1 MSTNIEG
8 AREQNKN
15 SVQKQT
21 IDTSSLNGAQLPR
34 DLYERFIERQQ
45 KEAGLLEMVRVETLP
60 RLEMGVPKIGV
71 PELSGDV
78 RTEGGEDATGTTN
91 SDAETGSVEFNAT
104 DQSYYIQYDLK
115 RDSVK
120 NVITDENSV
129 ADVIL
134 SHFERA
140 WGNDIQNIGINAGRS
155 GSGLPA
161 TFNDTF
167 DGWIAIAEGND
178 TASDRIGTGEEADA
192 STMPTYDHSDGSG
205 NAQAVNTALFNNM
218 IQTVPE
224 RYRDPDDLVFLTSKS
239 QVQSYHYE
247 LTEREDSLGV
257 AALLGDNDVTPFEY
271 DIVGVSYWPDDVIML
286 VDPSNL
292 VYGLYDEVEITQLTQ
307 TDQTME
313 RRLHS
318 RNLIEGQ
325 FDYQIEELQAG
336 ALGTT
341 IAAPTTP

>member
-1 MSTNIEG
+1 METDIEA
-8 AREQNKN
+8 ARQQNQN
-15 SVQKQT
+15 SLQKQT
-21 IDTSSLNGAQLPR
+21 INTSDLNGAQLPR

-45 KEAGLLEMVRVETLP
+45 RDAELLSMVRVEDLP

-71 PELSGDV
+71 PELSGAV
-78 RTEGGEDATGTTN
+78 RAEGGEDETGT

-120 NVITDENSV
+120 NAITNEDSV
-129 ADVIL
+129 AEVIL
-134 SHFERA
+134 SHFEKA
-140 WGNDIQNIGINAGRS
+140 WGNDVQNIGINAGRS

-161 TFNDTF
+161 TFNSTF
-167 DGWIAIAEGND
+167 DGWISIAEGND
-178 TASDRIGTGEEADA
+178 TESDRIGTGEEADA
-192 STMPTYDHSDGSG
+192 STMPAYDHADGG
-205 NAQAVNTALFNNM
+205 GTAQPVNTTLFNNM

-239 QVQSYHYE
+239 QVQSYAYR
-247 LTEREDSLGV
+247 LTEREDALGV

-271 DIVGVSYWPDDVIML
+271 DVMGVSYWPDDAMML
-286 VDPSNL
+286 VNPQNL
-292 VYGLYDEVEITQLTQ
+292 AYGLFTEVEMTQLTN
-307 TDQTME
+307 TDKTME
-313 RRLHS
+313 CRLHS

-336 ALGTT
+336 ALGTN
-341 IAAPTTP
+341 IAAPSLA

>member
-1 MSTNIEG
+1 MSAIED
-8 AREQNKN
+8 ARETNKN
-15 SVQKQT
+15 SLQKQT
-21 IDTSSLNGAQLPR
+21 IDTTDLNGAQLPR

-45 KEAGLLEMVRVETLP
+45 RDAELLSMVRVEDLP

-78 RTEGGEDATGTTN
+78 RAEGGEDATGT

-120 NVITDENSV
+120 NAITNEDSV
-129 ADVIL
+129 AEVIL
-134 SHFERA
+134 SHFEKA
-140 WGNDIQNIGINAGRS
+140 WGNDVQNIGINAGRS

-167 DGWIAIAEGND
+167 DGWISIAEGND
-178 TASDRIGTGEEADA
+178 TDSDRIGTGEEADA
-192 STMPTYDHSDGSG
+192 STMPSYNHADDGG
-205 NAQAVNTALFNNM
+205 TAQPVNTTLFNNM

-239 QVQSYHYE
+239 QVQSYAYR
-247 LTEREDSLGV
+247 LTEREDALGV

-271 DIVGVSYWPDDVIML
+271 DVMGVSYWPDDAMML
-286 VDPSNL
+286 VNPQNL
-292 VYGLYDEVEITQLTQ
+292 AYGLFTEVEMTQLTN
-307 TDQTME
+307 TDKTME

-336 ALGTT
+336 ALGTN
-341 IAAPTTP
+341 IAAPSLA

>member
-1 MSTNIEG
+1 MSAIED
-8 AREQNKN
+8 ARETNKN
-15 SVQKQT
+15 SLQKQT
-21 IDTSSLNGAQLPR
+21 IDTTDLNGAQLPR

-45 KEAGLLEMVRVETLP
+45 RDAELLSMVRVEDLP

-78 RTEGGEDATGTTN
+78 RAEGGEDATGT
-91 SDAETGSVEFNAT
+91 SDAATGSVEFNAT

-120 NVITDENSV
+120 NAITNEDSV
-129 ADVIL
+129 AEVIL
-134 SHFERA
+134 SHFEKA
-140 WGNDIQNIGINAGRS
+140 WGNDVQNIGINAGRS

-167 DGWIAIAEGND
+167 DGWISIAEGND
-178 TASDRIGTGEEADA
+178 TDSTRIGTGEEADA
-192 STMPTYDHSDGSG
+192 STMPSYDHADGGGS
-205 NAQAVNTALFNNM
+205 AQPVNTTLFNNM

-239 QVQSYHYE
+239 QVQSYAYR
-247 LTEREDSLGV
+247 LTEREDALGV

-271 DIVGVSYWPDDVIML
+271 DVMGVSYWPDDAMML
-286 VDPSNL
+286 VNPQNL
-292 VYGLYDEVEITQLTQ
+292 AYGLFTEVEMTQLTN
-307 TDQTME
+307 TDKTME

-336 ALGTT
+336 ALGTN
-341 IAAPTTP
+341 IAAPSLA

>member
-1 MSTNIEG
+1 MSDIED
-8 AREQNKN
+8 ARQANTD

-45 KEAGLLEMVRVETLP
+45 RDANLLEMVRVETLP

-78 RTEGGEDATGTTN
+78 RAEGGEDADETAD

-120 NVITDENSV
+120 NVTTDEDSV

-140 WGNDIQNIGINAGRS
+140 WGNDIQNIGVNAGRS
-155 GSGLPA
+155 GSSLPA

-192 STMPTYDHSDGSG
+192 STMPTYDHSDGNG
-205 NAQAVNTALFNNM
+205 DPQPVNTALFNAM

-239 QVQSYHYE
+239 QVQSYHYN

-271 DIVGVSYWPDDVIML
+271 DIRGVSYWPDDIMML
-286 VDPSNL
+286 VNPTNL
-292 VYGLYDEVEITQLTQ
+292 VYGLFEEVEMTQLTQ

-325 FDYQIEELQAG
+325 FDFQIEELQAG
-336 ALGTT
+336 ALGTN
-341 IAAPTTP
+341 IAAP

>member
-1 MSTNIEG
+1 MSAIED
-8 AREQNKN
+8 ARETNKN
-15 SVQKQT
+15 SLQKQT
-21 IDTSSLNGAQLPR
+21 IDTTDLNGAQLPR

-45 KEAGLLEMVRVETLP
+45 RDAELLSMVRVEDLP

-78 RTEGGEDATGTTN
+78 RAEGGEDATGT

-120 NVITDENSV
+120 NAITNEDSV
-129 ADVIL
+129 AEVIL
-134 SHFERA
+134 SHFEKA
-140 WGNDIQNIGINAGRS
+140 WGNDVQNIGINAGRS

-167 DGWIAIAEGND
+167 DGWISIAEGND
-178 TASDRIGTGEEADA
+178 TDSDRIGTGEEADA
-192 STMPTYDHSDGSG
+192 STMPSYDHADGGGS
-205 NAQAVNTALFNNM
+205 AQPVNTTLFNNM

-239 QVQSYHYE
+239 QVQSYAYR
-247 LTEREDSLGV
+247 LTEREDALGV

-271 DIVGVSYWPDDVIML
+271 DVMGVSYWPDDAMML
-286 VDPSNL
+286 VNPQNL
-292 VYGLYDEVEITQLTQ
+292 AYGLFTEVEMTQLTN
-307 TDQTME
+307 TDKTME

-336 ALGTT
+336 ALGTN
-341 IAAPTTP
+341 IAAPSLA

>member
-1 MSTNIEG
+1 MSAIED
-8 AREQNKN
+8 ARETNK
-15 SVQKQT
+15 SSLQKQT
-21 IDTSSLNGAQLPR
+21 IDTTDLNGAQLPR

-45 KEAGLLEMVRVETLP
+45 RDAELLSMVRVEDLP

-78 RTEGGEDATGTTN
+78 RAEGGEDATGT

-120 NVITDENSV
+120 NAITNEDSV
-129 ADVIL
+129 AEVIL
-134 SHFERA
+134 SHFEKA
-140 WGNDIQNIGINAGRS
+140 WGNDVQNIGINAGRS

-167 DGWIAIAEGND
+167 DGWISIAEGND
-178 TASDRIGTGEEADA
+178 TDSDRIGTGEEADA
-192 STMPTYDHSDGSG
+192 STMPSYDHADGGGS
-205 NAQAVNTALFNNM
+205 AQPVNTTLFNNM

-239 QVQSYHYE
+239 QVQSYAYR
-247 LTEREDSLGV
+247 LTEREDALGV

-271 DIVGVSYWPDDVIML
+271 DVMGVSYWPDDAMML
-286 VDPSNL
+286 VNPQNL
-292 VYGLYDEVEITQLTQ
+292 AYGLFTEVEMTQLTN
-307 TDQTME
+307 TDKTME

-336 ALGTT
+336 ALGTN
-341 IAAPTTP
+341 IAAPSLA